1 MRSENEAR
9 LAKIKQISWVLRAI
23 CALFMLVCLGGFIHF
38 MTGPFFRHGP
48 YWGIGTLW
56 QSYNGVEFKVY
67 SLTVRERVIAAISFS
82 LTYGLA
88 FFCGLQL
95 FRLLGFYSRG
105 EIFTVDSARQ
115 LRLWGFAC
123 VAWGIVRFGW
133 FLLPLAITNSRRYQ
147 GIELGTVFVG
157 LGVVAL
163 SWIMEMA
170 AEIREENELTV

>member
-1 MRSENEAR
+1 MRPESEGR
-9 LAKIKQISWVLRAI
+9 LAKIRKISWVLRAI
-23 CALFMLVCLGGFIHF
+23 CTLFMLVCLGGFIHF

-56 QSYNGVEFKVY
+56 QSYNGIEFKVY
-67 SLTVRERVIAAISFS
+67 SLTARERIIAAISLS

-105 EIFTVDSARQ
+105 EIFTADSARQ
-115 LRLWGFAC
+115 LRLWGLAC
-123 VAWGIVRFGW
+123 VAWGIVKFGW
-133 FLLPLAITNSRRYQ
+133 FFLPLTIADSRRYQ
-147 GIELGTVFVG
+147 EIDLSTVFVG

-170 AEIREENELTV
+170 VEIREENELTV

>member
-1 MRSENEAR
+1 M
-9 LAKIKQISWVLRAI
+9 
-23 CALFMLVCLGGFIHF
+23 HF

-56 QSYNGVEFKVY
+56 EGYNGVEFKVY
-67 SLTVRERVIAAISFS
+67 SLTVRERVITAISFS

-105 EIFTVDSARQ
+105 EVFTEGSARR
-115 LRLWGFAC
+115 LRQWGFAC
-123 VAWGIVRFGW
+123 VAWGIVKFGW
-133 FLLPLAITNSRRYQ
+133 FLLPLAITDSRRYE
-147 GIELGTVFVG
+147 GIELSTVFVG
-157 LGVVAL
+157 FGVVAL

-170 AEIREENELTV
+170 AEIREENELTI